1 MKILMLKTE
10 NGSIDG
16 IRVTVYAAGAEYDL
30 SETPGSRD
38 LAAAFVAAGM
48 ARATQ
53 VEQPPARAVVEPVE
67 VTDPPVV
74 IEPVPE
80 VVAVAAPAAT
90 KHRKQK

>member
-10 NGSIDG
+10 NGSVDG
-16 IRVTVYAAGAEYDL
+16 IRVSVYVAGSEYDL

-48 ARATQ
+48 ARAAQ
-53 VEQPPARAVVEPVE
+53 VEHPPARVIVEPVE
-67 VTDPPVV
+67 VIDPPVV
-74 IEPVPE
+74 IDPAPE
-80 VVAVAAPAAT
+80 VAAAAAPVAT